1 MNRSMQERFVGTIVV
16 VTLGIVLIPAW
27 LDGPESPVARP
38 RTGDLPGAVQSRT
51 IRLDAEERRPVAT
64 PAPIVTVPAAS
75 TESPSARPVPPTS
88 AAEEPLVPEAAAV
101 LPPDRA
107 GADEPDRPASEAASS
122 PPPVVP
128 AAAGWAV
135 QVGSFTSTAN
145 AERLAASLESS
156 GFPAFVSRH
165 EQGGRTLLRVRAG
178 PEPERSG
185 ARALAA
191 RLEKAG
197 HKTQIVRQP

>member
-16 VTLGIVLIPAW
+16 VALGIVLIPAS
-27 LDGPESPVARP
+27 LNGPESSAERP

-51 IRLDAEERRPVAT
+51 IRLDAEERRPVAI
-64 PAPIVTVPAAS
+64 PAPIVKAPESSTKSPAA
-75 TESPSARPVPPTS
+75 RPAPPTP
-88 AAEEPLVPEAAAV
+88 AAEDPLAPEAAAV

-107 GADEPDRPASEAASS
+107 GADEPDLPAPEATSS
-122 PPPVVP
+122 PPRVVP
-128 AAAGWAV
+128 AVAGWAV

-165 EQGGRTLLRVRAG
+165 EQDGRTLLRVRAG